1 MDEPSTFRY
10 IDHQPKP
17 HPLMY
22 GWVNVLLQVE
32 ERESGDVIYL
42 KTPLDNCSDG
52 EEEESEVGG
61 ANNSEEIGDM
71 IIVLDKV
78 G

>member
-1 MDEPSTFRY
+1 M
-10 IDHQPKP
+10 
-17 HPLMY
+17 
-22 GWVNVLLQVE
+22 LLQVE